1 MTLILKV
8 EVIVA
13 PSEQVSPQIIR
24 RKIATSFSSTPQHDP
39 PEKTSLKAL
48 PKNSPDFDRKIDL
61 NLGTDIIVEE
71 PRNFEQLMLKSLGLD
86 WNVDDDKLDSG
97 ENTKKSWSEHPKRK
111 SGKNGKREIKE
122 GGRHKIIA
130 DKTKV
135 KDDSVIAAA
144 AAADDNGD
152 YQVRGNPGDDSLAE
166 ESKRTNVK
174 EELFSQESGSK
185 ESESGRKESKPGR
198 TNLKEQL
205 FSSLLNLKESVVEL
219 KKGISVAKEKKEMKE
234 MKEVRENEREMDY
247 GLWQPFY
254 NEDVDTEVRKEMHV

>member
-24 RKIATSFSSTPQHDP
+24 RKIATSFSNTPQHH
-39 PEKTSLKAL
+39 PEKTSIKAL

-122 GGRHKIIA
+122 GGQHKIIA

-135 KDDSVIAAA
+135 KDGSVIAAA

-166 ESKRTNVK
+166 ESERTHVK

-254 NEDVDTEVRKEMHV
+254 NEDVDTEVRK

>member
-24 RKIATSFSSTPQHDP
+24 RKISTSFSNTPQHHP

-48 PKNSPDFDRKIDL
+48 PKNSPDFYRKIDL

-71 PRNFEQLMLKSLGLD
+71 PRNFEELMLKSLGLD
-86 WNVDDDKLDSG
+86 WNVDEDKQDTGRS
-97 ENTKKSWSEHPKRK
+97 TKEGRSEHPKQK

-122 GGRHKIIA
+122 GGQHKIIA

-135 KDDSVIAAA
+135 KDGSVIAAAA

-152 YQVRGNPGDDSLAE
+152 YQVRGNPGDDSLAK
-166 ESKRTNVK
+166 ESERTDVK

-185 ESESGRKESKPGR
+185 ESKSGRKESKPGR

-219 KKGISVAKEKKEMKE
+219 KKGISVAKEKKEV
-234 MKEVRENEREMDY
+234 KEVRENEREMDY

-254 NEDVDTEVRKEMHV
+254 NEDVDTEVRK